1 MRTVFCI
8 AESGCVHP
16 VNTTLMV
23 NNQGYNTWDTCIF
36 DKSLLWSAPNPF
48 SGKTQIHFYLMME
61 SDIQL
66 NVFNNVGQMIYSIV
80 ETNKQKGAVKFE
92 FDASDLNSGVYFY
105 QVVVNGVPTGCQK
118 MIIL

>member
-1 MRTVFCI
+1 M
-8 AESGCVHP
+8 
-16 VNTTLMV
+16 
-23 NNQGYNTWDTCIF
+23 DTCIF